1 MTAPARDRARGALLG
16 LAWGDALGCP
26 VEGWRAAEIAR
37 HFGRYETLPNAY
49 PPSVTALPTR
59 RRRRLR
65 PLGLHSDDTQQA
77 LALLAITLDPAGWS
91 VQTWGEWL
99 IAGAQSR
106 AWRGTGR
113 NFNAAVAALRR
124 GVPPQESGSPS
135 AGIGAA
141 MRVGP
146 LGAALACDPDLLAR
160 VAVESSL
167 TTHRDLRAS
176 AVACAVAET
185 VRLLVNGHSPAT
197 VLEVL
202 LERVR
207 AVEDARRDAGGW
219 TVQADH
225 PHAASATLAA
235 LSADP
240 AADLRR

>member
-1 MTAPARDRARGALLG
+1 MRGGRRLLGDRRSARQTGYGLTMSMTATARDRARGAVLG

-59 RRRRLR
+59 RLR

-77 LALLAITLDPAGWS
+77 LALLAVTLDPAGWS

-99 IAGAQSR
+99 IAGAQSG

-146 LGAALACDPDLLAR
+146 LGAALACGGVGLKFVLPHILQEPPLRTGSVASDRGPSRPLAQKWR
-160 VAVESSL
+160 VWQ
-167 TTHRDLRAS
+167 
-176 AVACAVAET
+176 
-185 VRLLVNGHSPAT
+185 G
-197 VLEVL
+197 
-202 LERVR
+202 
-207 AVEDARRDAGGW
+207 
-219 TVQADH
+219 
-225 PHAASATLAA
+225 
-235 LSADP
+235 
-240 AADLRR
+240 